1 MNPCDGSMML
11 SGQSRLRVREQ
22 RPSYMSGQE
31 LLMQSRRLPRPGVIE
46 LLQLLSL
53 RLQRLRRRRLRK
65 RGMIEVL
72 QQLLLRGKCRARCR
86 SAPFVMTSRTPATT
100 SGLAASASK
109 LSAKT
114 ATAASSAA
122 AFHRTSSF
130 IHPNLRSLHLE
141 SQRIS
146 HALRNLPLP
155 VLLHR
160 LRSQP
165 AQLLPVLLHRL
176 RSQPAQP
183 DHRSQGPDRPS
194 LAATQIEEAREKR
207 IMAWATLGIDAKRK
221 EPVGAVMMRAG
232 VLRTDIQMEGC
243 IDMMIMRPDM
253 PVPDIQTEATS
264 EATMPRQSTKGAK
277 AVCRIGTMQPTPGQ

>member
-165 AQLLPVLLHRL
+165 AQ
-176 RSQPAQP
+176 P